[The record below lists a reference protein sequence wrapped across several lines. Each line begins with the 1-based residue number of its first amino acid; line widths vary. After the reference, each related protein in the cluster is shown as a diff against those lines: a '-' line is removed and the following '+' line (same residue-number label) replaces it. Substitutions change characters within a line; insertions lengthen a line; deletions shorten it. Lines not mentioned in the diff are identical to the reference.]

1 MAKTNL
7 VRILAVAG
15 IVGGALWIAAGV
27 MLFMR
32 APGIPGGA
40 YRNTDDLT
48 PLLFNAFGLGA
59 AGLLG
64 IYLHPARSW
73 PTPSRFMLLLAVA
86 GGLWAAFS
94 PLFTTNW
101 GVMMSGAW
109 VHAGGLSLAGLMLL
123 AQPATRQ
130 WAILLI
136 ALPVT
141 MFMFNTEDWR
151 ALFGAVV
158 GILDIALFALLLG
171 GSLNRQSEPPI
182 GTA

>member
-7 VRILAVAG
+7 IRGPAIAG
-15 IVGGALWIAAGV
+15 LIGGALWIAFSVLANMRPAGV
-27 MLFMR
+27 
-32 APGIPGGA
+32 PGGA
-40 YRNTDDLT
+40 YRDVDDLA
-48 PLLFNAFGLGA
+48 PLLLLGLGLGA

-64 IYLHPARSW
+64 IYLRPARGW
-73 PTPSRFMLLLAVA
+73 PTPSRFMLLLAAA

-109 VHAGGLSLAGLMLL
+109 VH
-123 AQPATRQ
+123 
-130 WAILLI
+130 
-136 ALPVT
+136 
-141 MFMFNTEDWR
+141 
-151 ALFGAVV
+151 V

-171 GSLNRQSEPPI
+171 GSLNRQSKPPV